1 VRDSVE
7 EAAIIK
13 TVRFC
18 LEDFNC
24 VSSILLHRTGLNRG
38 RDVAPL
44 KFFDLVFEMQVKE
57 PQLLGKMLFKISPI
71 LRPIAFLFVPPYC
84 C

>member
-1 VRDSVE
+1 MRDSVE

-38 RDVAPL
+38 RDVAPFKL
-44 KFFDLVFEMQVKE
+44 FDLVYK
-57 PQLLGKMLFKISPI
+57 L
-71 LRPIAFLFVPPYC
+71 
-84 C
+84 

>member
-1 VRDSVE
+1 MRDSVE

-18 LEDFNC
+18 SEDFNC
-24 VSSILLHRTGLNRG
+24 VSSILLHRTGLTRG

-44 KFFDLVFEMQVKE
+44 KFFDFVIEIQVRE
-57 PQLLGKMLFKISPI
+57 P
-71 LRPIAFLFVPPYC
+71 
-84 C
+84 